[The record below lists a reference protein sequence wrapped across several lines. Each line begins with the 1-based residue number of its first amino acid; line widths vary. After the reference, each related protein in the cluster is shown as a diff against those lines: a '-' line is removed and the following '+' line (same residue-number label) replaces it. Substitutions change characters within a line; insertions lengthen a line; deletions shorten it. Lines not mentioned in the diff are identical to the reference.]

1 MLKKTTYHIAWIG
14 IIAAVYASSTVSFG
28 ALSYSWLQVRLSEA
42 LAPLPFLLGFPAVV
56 GVGLGCLLAN
66 FFSPVGI
73 PDLIFGPLLS
83 ALSGLLSWKLSYGKK
98 TLACIYPILING
110 FGVSVYV
117 SIFYNIPY
125 WMSVLT
131 IGLGEF
137 VSCFLVG
144 YPLLIALEKLRLRI
158 FTGGN
163 R

>member
-1 MLKKTTYHIAWIG
+1 MERITHRIAWIG
-14 IIAAVYASSTVSFG
+14 IIAAVYASLTVSLG
-28 ALSYSWLQVRLSEA
+28 ALSYSWFQVRLSEA

-66 FFSPVGI
+66 FASPVGV
-73 PDLIFGPLLS
+73 PDLIFGPLLT

-98 TLACIYPILING
+98 TLACVYPILINSL
-110 FGVSVYV
+110 GVSIYV

-137 VSCFLVG
+137 VSCFVVG
-144 YPLLIALEKLRLRI
+144 YPLLVALEKLRLRI
-158 FTGGN
+158 FTDEN
-163 R
+163 Q